1 MQIKDDIIIQKK
13 LFNNDLNKPN
23 IRTII
28 NE

>member
-13 LFNNDLNKPN
+13 LFNNDLNKSN